1 MNKVKMILEVAQL
14 LMKVVEDMRT
24 LSDSVQAVCNTVVEG
39 LSEEPPKPIE
49 AKPEQKEEPAIP
61 LEKVRS
67 VLAQK
72 SQAGFTAEVR
82 AIIQKYGASCLS
94 EIDPK
99 DYKAVLADAEVLG
112 NG

>member
-1 MNKVKMILEVAQL
+1 MILEVAQL
-14 LMKVVEDMRT
+14 LLKVVEDMRN

-39 LSEEPPKPIE
+39 LSEEQPKAIE
-49 AKPEQKEEPAIP
+49 AKPAEPEEPAIP

-67 VLAQK
+67 VLAEK

-82 AIIQKYGASCLS
+82 SIIQKYGANRLS

-99 DYKAVLADAEVLG
+99 DFKAVLSDAEGLG
-112 NG
+112 NE